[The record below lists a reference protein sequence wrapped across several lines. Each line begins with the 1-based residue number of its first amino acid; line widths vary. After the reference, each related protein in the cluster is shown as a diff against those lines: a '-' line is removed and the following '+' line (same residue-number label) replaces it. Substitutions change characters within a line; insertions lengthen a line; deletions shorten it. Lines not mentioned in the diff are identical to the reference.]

1 MSKPI
6 IVAMDGP
13 AGAGKS
19 TVAKTLAKKLRY
31 LHIDTGAMYRSV
43 TLAALRL
50 KADLKNDSELEKI
63 ARDSKIELIPG
74 EIENKVLLNGEDV
87 SKDIRTPE
95 VTQASAFIANS
106 VPVRKILVARQQQM
120 GRVDSIPYGG
130 AVLEGRDIGTDVFP
144 DAQYKFFLDASVET
158 RARRRYND
166 MVRAGTKTT
175 LEEVL
180 ADVNARD
187 DRDYNRAVGGLRKTS
202 ESIVMD
208 HSDLTVEE
216 SAEELHQYI
225 QQHPVNPA

>member
-1 MSKPI
+1 MKKPI

-19 TVAKTLAKKLRY
+19 TVAKTLARKLGF

-50 KADLKNDSELEKI
+50 KVDLKNDAELEKI
-63 ARDSKIELIPG
+63 ARDSQIELKPS
-74 EIENKVLLNGEDV
+74 EVENKVFLNGEDV

-106 VPVRKILVARQQQM
+106 VPVRKILVSRQQQM
-120 GRVDSIPYGG
+120 GREDSASYGG

-166 MVRAGTKTT
+166 LVKAGTPTT
-175 LEEVL
+175 LEAVL
-180 ADVNARD
+180 ADVQARD
-187 DRDYNRAVGGLRKTS
+187 DRDYNRAVGGLRKTAD
-202 ESIVMD
+202 SIVMD
-208 HSDLTVEE
+208 HSDLTVEQ
-216 SAEELHQYI
+216 SAEELYRYMRK
-225 QQHPVNPA
+225 HPKN

>member
-1 MSKPI
+1 MSRPI

-19 TVAKTLAKKLRY
+19 TVAKTLAKKLGF

-43 TLAALRL
+43 TLEALRL
-50 KADLKNDSELEKI
+50 NADLKNDSALEKI
-63 ARDSKIELIPG
+63 ARDSKIELKPG
-74 EIENKVLLNGEDV
+74 EVENKVFLNGEDV

-120 GRVDSIPYGG
+120 GRMDSAPYGG
-130 AVLEGRDIGTDVFP
+130 SVLEGRDIGTDVFP

-166 MVRAGTKTT
+166 LVRAGTKTT

-180 ADVNARD
+180 ADVKARD
-187 DRDYNRAVGGLRKTS
+187 DRDYNRPVGGLRKTA

-208 HSDLTVEE
+208 HSDLTVEQ
-216 SAEELHQYI
+216 SAEELFQYI
-225 QQHPVNPA
+225 QKHPVNPA